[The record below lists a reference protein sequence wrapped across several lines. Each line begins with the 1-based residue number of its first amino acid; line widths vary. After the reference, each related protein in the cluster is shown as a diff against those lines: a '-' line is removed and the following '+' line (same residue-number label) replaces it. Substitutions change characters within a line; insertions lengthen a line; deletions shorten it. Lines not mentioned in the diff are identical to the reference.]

1 MPQQPPMQELKY
13 IGTNMSLRKQ
23 IIYRILGSAVC
34 ILIFGC
40 TLAIWQ
46 ARTSVLKEVD
56 ASSHLAL
63 QLIALSLDNN
73 GVFLQSADLSHFR
86 TLQQTRHLSI
96 QIKKPDGLIIQFTG
110 DDKPSR
116 PEHMPPAW
124 FVKLV
129 QNDYPTV
136 THQLKTQ
143 NGEVLTLLIQ
153 AQPLDEISEV
163 WEESLRFLSL
173 ILALTLLTFI
183 VVSLALNKSL
193 KSIAIIVKTLGKI
206 ETGNYQQK
214 LPPFAIQEFDSIANA
229 LNHMMEELDKTRQEN
244 RALTQH
250 SLSIQEDERQRLSQ
264 ELHDELGQSL
274 TAIKVM
280 AVTVAHPKADH
291 ENISAAIVNI
301 CNHLMLIVR
310 SMMQQLHPL
319 VLTELGLKACLE
331 DLIQHWSDRNPDLN
345 LIIDCNECVDN
356 IDKQIA
362 IQIFR
367 VIQECL
373 TNVIRH
379 AHASEVNIRLDIIEQ
394 VDLQLSLSISD
405 NGIGCDLNDHQPG
418 FGLLGMKE
426 RIKSLN
432 GEISFASAPNQG
444 VCINVKIPL

>member
-1 MPQQPPMQELKY
+1 MQELKY

-23 IIYRILGSAVC
+23 IIYRILGSALC

-40 TLAIWQ
+40 ALAIWQ
-46 ARTSVLKEVD
+46 ARKSVLKEVD

-73 GVFLQSADLSHFR
+73 GVFLQGNDLSHFR

-96 QIKKPDGLIIQFTG
+96 QIKKPDGQIIQFTG
-110 DDKPSR
+110 DNKPSR
-116 PEHMPPAW
+116 PADMPPAW
-124 FVKLV
+124 FIKLV
-129 QNDYPTV
+129 QSDYPSV
-136 THQLKTQ
+136 SHQLKTQ
-143 NGEVLTLLIQ
+143 NGEFLTLVIQ

-163 WEESLRFLSL
+163 WEETIRFLSL
-173 ILALTLLTFI
+173 ILGLTLLTFI

-193 KSIAIIVKTLGKI
+193 KSIAVIVKTLRHI
-206 ETGNYQQK
+206 ENGNYEQK

-280 AVTVAHPKADH
+280 AVTVAHPKAEH
-291 ENISAAIVNI
+291 NNISESIVNI
-301 CNHLMLIVR
+301 CNHLMLVVR

-331 DLIQHWSDRNPDLN
+331 DLIQHWSERNPDLN
-345 LIIDCNECVDN
+345 FIIDCDERVDN
-356 IDKQIA
+356 IDKNIA

-379 AHASEVNIRLDIIEQ
+379 AQASEVTIRLTIIAQPIAE
-394 VDLQLSLSISD
+394 LNLNISD
-405 NGIGCDLNDHQPG
+405 NGLGCDLVIHQPG

-432 GEISFASAPNQG
+432 GEISFASAPKQG
-444 VCINVKIPL
+444 MRVNVKIPL

>member
-1 MPQQPPMQELKY
+1 
-13 IGTNMSLRKQ
+13 MSLRKQ
-23 IIYRILGSAVC
+23 IIYRILCSALC
-34 ILIFGC
+34 ILILG
-40 TLAIWQ
+40 TALAIWQ
-46 ARTSVLKEVD
+46 AQKSVNKEID

-73 GVFLQSADLSHFR
+73 GVLQQSDDLSHFR

-96 QIKKPDGLIIQFTG
+96 QIEKPDGQIIHFAG
-110 DDKPSR
+110 DNQPSH
-116 PEHMPPAW
+116 PEDMPPSW
-124 FVKLV
+124 FIKLV
-129 QNDYPTV
+129 QSDYPTV
-136 THQLKTQ
+136 SHQLKTQ
-143 NGEVLTLLIQ
+143 NGQSLKLLIQ
-153 AQPLDEISEV
+153 AQPLDEITEI
-163 WEESLRFLSL
+163 WEETLRFLSL
-173 ILALTLLTFI
+173 ILVLTLTTFI
-183 VVSLALNKSL
+183 AVSLTLNKAL
-193 KSIAIIVKTLGKI
+193 KSIAIIVKTLGAI

-229 LNHMMEELDKTRQEN
+229 MNHLMAELDATRQEN

-291 ENISAAIVNI
+291 EKISGAIVSI
-301 CNHLMLIVR
+301 CNHLMLVVR

-331 DLIQHWSDRNPDLN
+331 DLIQHWAERNPELN
-345 LIIDCNECVDN
+345 LTITCNDSIDE
-356 IDKQIA
+356 IDKNRA

-367 VIQECL
+367 IIQECL

-379 AHASEVNIRLDIIEQ
+379 AQASQVNIQLDI
-394 VDLQLSLSISD
+394 VDRPSAELNLMIRD
-405 NGIGCDLNDHQPG
+405 NGKGCDLTSHTPG

-432 GEISFASAPNQG
+432 GEISLTSMPEQG
-444 VCINVKIPL
+444 MSISVKIPL

>member
-1 MPQQPPMQELKY
+1 
-13 IGTNMSLRKQ
+13 MSLRKQ
-23 IIYRILGSAVC
+23 IIYRILSSALC
-34 ILIFGC
+34 ILLLGGA
-40 TLAIWQ
+40 LAIWQ
-46 ARTSVLKEVD
+46 ARKSVDKEVD

-73 GVFLQSADLSHFR
+73 GVFWQSDDLSHFS

-96 QIKKPDGLIIQFTG
+96 QLQKPDGQIINFTG
-110 DDKPSR
+110 DNKPSH
-116 PEHMPPAW
+116 PEDLPPAW
-124 FVKLV
+124 FIQLV
-129 QNDYPTV
+129 QSDYPTV
-136 THQLKTQ
+136 KHELKTQ
-143 NGEVLTLLIQ
+143 NGEFLTLLIQ
-153 AQPLDEISEV
+153 AQPLDEITEV
-163 WEESLRFLSL
+163 WEETLRFLSL
-173 ILALTLLTFI
+173 ILLLTLLTFI

-193 KSIAIIVKTLGKI
+193 KSITVIVKTLRNI

-214 LPPFAIQEFDSIANA
+214 LPPFEIKEFDSIANA
-229 LNHMMEELDKTRQEN
+229 MNHMMVELDKTRQEN

-280 AVTVAHPKADH
+280 AVTVAHPKAEH
-291 ENISAAIVNI
+291 EKISASIVSI
-301 CNHLMLIVR
+301 CNHLMLVVR

-331 DLIQHWSDRNPDLN
+331 DLIQHWSERNPDLI
-345 LIIDCNECVDN
+345 LTIDCDDSVDS
-356 IDKQIA
+356 IDKTIA
-362 IQIFR
+362 IQVFR

-379 AHASEVNIRLDIIEQ
+379 AEATEVNILLNIIEQ
-394 VDLQLSLSISD
+394 PYAQLNLNISD
-405 NGIGCDLNDHQPG
+405 NGKGCDLKTNQSG

-432 GEISFASAPNQG
+432 GEISFISMPMQG
-444 VCINVKIPL
+444 MTIDVKIPL